1 MTLEEIR
8 IREAVDRFV
17 SRTRADIETHLEALA
32 AELLQSVDRPG
43 PDGRPNVERAAV
55 EIAKAVSH
63 GGGQARHDLIT
74 RLADAIRRL
83 DESASLRSTIEAL
96 AYGAAAEAN
105 RAAVLIVDDDML
117 RCWGHHGFKSGRSP
131 VDVPVDIAGV
141 VSASLKLQQLSMI
154 PPAGDRPDPTL
165 PAFMRVPDGHVGM
178 LMPLVVGGV
187 VVALVYTDG
196 ADRRGDHP
204 GGAVWTEQVEV
215 LVRHAAS
222 RLENLTSRRA
232 VEVLTAY
239 D

>member
-1 MTLEEIR
+1 MTLEELR

-17 SRTRADIETHLEALA
+17 SKARQDVETHLEALA
-32 AELLQSVDRPG
+32 AELLQAVERPG
-43 PDGRPNVERAAV
+43 AKGGPDVERAAV

-74 RLADAIRRL
+74 RLAEAIRRL
-83 DESASLRSTIEAL
+83 DEAASLRSTLEAL
-96 AYGAAAEAN
+96 AHGSAAEAN

-117 RCWGHHGFKSGRSP
+117 RCWAQHGFTAGRGPIDLPTDISG
-131 VDVPVDIAGV
+131 VI
-141 VSASLKLQQLSMI
+141 SASLKLQQISMI
-154 PPAGDRPDPTL
+154 SPAGPRPDPTL
-165 PAFMRVPDGHVGM
+165 PAFMRVPDGHVGL

-187 VVALVYTDG
+187 VVALVYADG
-196 ADRRGDHP
+196 PDRTGDQP
-204 GGAVWTEQVEV
+204 GGNVWTEQVEV

-232 VEVLTAY
+232 VEVLTAQ